1 MFEGQRM
8 ENVTSF
14 DAAFSPL
21 NNYLEDEYQFAFA
34 DDSLDKV
41 QNILKDSS
49 LGVKDKNKYL
59 NDLLGAI
66 PNKRKKWLI

>member
-14 DAAFSPL
+14 DVAFSPL
-21 NNYLEDEYQFAFA
+21 NNYLENEYQFAFA

-49 LGVKDKNKYL
+49 LGVKDKIN
-59 NDLLGAI
+59 I
-66 PNKRKKWLI
+66 